1 MIGNFKDSYKKITTD
16 KDIARKIVGKAVLE
30 LRKKIFLL
38 YEYPKIKQ
46 YYGDFRLDRNYNAQ
60 QIEGLSKESGTIRGV
75 IVNIVKNVEQKINR
89 VLLPGEY
96 NIDKKY
102 YSQLFD
108 LSVDKIVTT
117 GIGDDTDY
125 QWNFEEDPPQMGQF
139 DFIVSQAM
147 LEHLLNPYKHVA
159 DLSQM
164 LNPGGKLV
172 LHTHI
177 PGFNYHRFPID
188 CVRFYPDWFEAIAER
203 LDLSVYDR
211 YIGDLRICYTLQKGY
226 PSIDDKVDS

>member
-1 MIGNFKDSYKKITTD
+1 MSISFRDGYKKNTIN
-16 KDIARKIVGKAVLE
+16 KELVNKIAGKAVLE
-30 LRKKIFLL
+30 LRKKIFSL
-38 YEYPKIKQ
+38 YEYPKMKKL
-46 YYGDFRLDRNYNAQ
+46 YGDFRLNRNYNSQ
-60 QIEGLSKESGTIRGV
+60 HIEGLSKESGTIRGV
-75 IVNIVKNVEQKINR
+75 IVNIVKNVEEDINR

-108 LSVDKIVTT
+108 LNDDKIVTT

-125 QWNFEEDPPQMGQF
+125 QWDFEKDPPQMGKF

-147 LEHLLNPYKHVA
+147 LEHLLNPYKHVV

-172 LHTHI
+172 LHTHV

-226 PSIDDKVDS
+226 PSTDEKTDN